1 MSTLTEIESAV
12 EQLSREDQ
20 EKLLRHLESRLR
32 PRAEPRLSAAAAK
45 EWMDRLAEL
54 RDSIA
59 TGTNTAP
66 SEQILEQLRE
76 ERG

>member
-32 PRAEPRLSAAAAK
+32 PGEPTLPAAAAK
-45 EWMDRLAEL
+45 EWMDRLAAL
-54 RDSIA
+54 RASIA

-66 SEQILEQLRE
+66 SEQILEELRE

>member
-12 EQLSREDQ
+12 EQLSRDDQ

-32 PRAEPRLSAAAAK
+32 PGEPSLSPAAAK
-45 EWMDRLAEL
+45 EWMERLAEL
-54 RDSIA
+54 RASIS

-66 SEQILEQLRE
+66 SEQILEELRE
-76 ERG
+76 ERS